1 MQIAALTDGQTL
13 LLFAIEKL
21 IVIETDQKYSMA
33 VNDLCWWIQNVPEM
47 KYFSRWIFS
56 DG

>member
-1 MQIAALTDGQTL
+1 MPRFYDYWKIPPFSMQIAALTDGQTL

-33 VNDLCWWIQNVPEM
+33 LNDLCW
-47 KYFSRWIFS
+47 
-56 DG
+56 